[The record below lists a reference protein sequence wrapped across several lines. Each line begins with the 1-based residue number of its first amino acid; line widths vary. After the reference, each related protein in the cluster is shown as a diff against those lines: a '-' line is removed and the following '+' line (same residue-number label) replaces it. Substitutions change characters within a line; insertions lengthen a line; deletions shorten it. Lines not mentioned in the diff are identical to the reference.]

1 VIDAEEVAS
10 LASERGRH
18 VTAREIGIDAGGT
31 WY

>member
-18 VTAREIGIDAGGT
+18 VTAQEIDIDASGT